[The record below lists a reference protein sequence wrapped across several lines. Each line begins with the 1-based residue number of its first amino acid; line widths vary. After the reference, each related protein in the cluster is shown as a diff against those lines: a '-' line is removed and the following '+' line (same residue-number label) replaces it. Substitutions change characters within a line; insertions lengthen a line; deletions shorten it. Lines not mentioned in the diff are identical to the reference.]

1 MSVTTVPEDLRGST
15 GPSPSSRSRS
25 LRLSLATVLTRVW
38 LIPVAIAAWEL
49 ATRQA
54 ESFYFPPPSAIVVR
68 MYDLWFSGPASHLF
82 LTEEA
87 AENFGPSLGR
97 LFGGWIIA
105 CVVGI
110 TLGIAL
116 GRSSALYDY
125 INPIVEFAR
134 ATPPPALI
142 PLFIIIFKIGTP
154 MQLATIVYTVIWPI
168 LINTVDGARYLDGVH
183 ADTAKVFGLTRAQ
196 RFFRIILP
204 AAAPKIFAG
213 MRVSLSIAVILMV
226 VSELVGAVNGIGFLI
241 LFKQQSFDLPGMWGG
256 VVLLGILGYT
266 LNASFIMIERRVL
279 SWHRRAR
286 QTT

>member
-1 MSVTTVPEDLRGST
+1 MTVTTAPENVKGDAATPRTPGN
-15 GPSPSSRSRS
+15 RWHS
-25 LRLSLATVLTRVW
+25 LTAVLTRVW
-38 LIPVAIAAWEL
+38 LVPVAIVAWEL
-49 ATRQA
+49 GTRQA
-54 ESFYFPPPSAIVVR
+54 ESFYFPPPSAIVIR
-68 MYDLWFSGPASHLF
+68 MHELWFSGPASDLF

-87 AENFGPSLGR
+87 IENFGPSLGR
-97 LFGGWIIA
+97 LFTGWILA
-105 CVVGI
+105 CLIGI

-116 GRSSALYDY
+116 GRSATLYDY
-125 INPIVEFAR
+125 VNPIVEFAR

-142 PLFIIIFKIGTP
+142 PLFVILFKIGTP
-154 MQLATIVYTVIWPI
+154 MQLATIVYTVVWPI
-168 LINTVDGARYLDGVH
+168 LINTVDGARFLDGTY

-204 AAAPKIFAG
+204 SAAPKIFAG

-226 VSELVGAVNGIGFLI
+226 VSELVGSIDGIGYLI

-256 VVLLGILGYT
+256 VVLLGILGYV
-266 LNASFIMIERRVL
+266 LNASFILVERRVL

>member
-1 MSVTTVPEDLRGST
+1 MSVTTAPEDLQGGA
-15 GPSPSSRSRS
+15 GPAAPGAARDRRRSV
-25 LRLSLATVLTRVW
+25 AAVVARVW
-38 LIPVAIAAWEL
+38 LIPVAIIAWEFV
-49 ATRQA
+49 TRQA
-54 ESFYFPPPSAIVVR
+54 EAFYFPPPSAIVVR
-68 MYDLWFSGPASHLF
+68 MYELWFSGPASHVF

-87 AENFGPSLGR
+87 IANFLPSLGR
-97 LFGGWIIA
+97 LFSGWIIA
-105 CVVGI
+105 CLVGI

-116 GRSSALYDY
+116 GRSSTLYDY
-125 INPIVEFAR
+125 VNPIVEFAR

-154 MQLATIVYTVIWPI
+154 MQLATIVYTVVWPI
-168 LINTVDGARYLDGVH
+168 LINTVDGARYLDGIH

-204 AAAPKIFAG
+204 SAAPKIFAG

-241 LFKQQSFDLPGMWGG
+241 LFKQQGFDLPGMWGG

-266 LNASFIMIERRVL
+266 LNASFIIVERHVL